1 MDFAYR
7 LPLASF
13 LRECLFPAGC
23 AVCGAGLTGITEA
36 WYGLCE
42 DCLGWIAGELAEASA
57 VDRCDCCGRP
67 LVSEQ
72 GRCLPCR
79 NGEER
84 SFDRIVAVFPYTG
97 PYRRLL
103 AAYKFDKNL
112 ALAKLF
118 AERIEAAL
126 AGSLAIPVPQ
136 DAVIVPVPPRPGK
149 IRQAGWDQV
158 EYLARLLGRGKKVSR
173 CLKRLPSQIQKKL
186 GREDRKTNLQGR
198 LRLVKEPPKN
208 AILIDDV
215 MTTGS
220 TLDACAAVLKSGG
233 AETVYGVCLFY
244 D

>member
-1 MDFAYR
+1 M
-7 LPLASF
+7 
-13 LRECLFPAGC
+13 RECLFPAGC
-23 AVCGAGLTGITEA
+23 AVCGAGLTGLTEA

-42 DCLGWIAGELAEASA
+42 GCLEWLAADLARSGA
-57 VDRCDCCGRP
+57 ADRCACCGRP

-79 NGEER
+79 NGKER
-84 SFDRIVAVFPYTG
+84 SFDRIAAVFPYTG
-97 PYRRLL
+97 RFRRLL
-103 AAYKFDKNL
+103 SAYKFGKNL
-112 ALAKLF
+112 ALAKLL

-126 AGSLAIPVPQ
+126 TGLLAIPPPK

-149 IRQAGWDQV
+149 IRQTGWDQV
-158 EYLARLLGRGKKVSR
+158 EYLARLLEKEHKVSR
-173 CLKRLPSQIQKKL
+173 CLKRLPSQVQKKL
-186 GREDRKTNLQGR
+186 GRQDRKTNLHGR
-198 LRLVKEPPKN
+198 LRLVKEPPKA

-220 TLDACAAVLKSGG
+220 TLDACAAVLKLGG